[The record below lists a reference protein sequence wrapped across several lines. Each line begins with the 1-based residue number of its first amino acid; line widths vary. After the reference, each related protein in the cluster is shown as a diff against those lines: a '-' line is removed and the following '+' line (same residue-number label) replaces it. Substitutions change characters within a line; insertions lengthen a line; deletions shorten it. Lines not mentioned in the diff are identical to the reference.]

1 MELTQQPRYD
11 ALDATFLRL
20 VLRDAVRAPSS
31 HNTQPWL
38 FHVIDGTVELWADR
52 SRSLPVADPHDREL
66 TMSCGAALHHLRVA
80 MRRAG
85 YAPEVEM
92 LAEPHRPDL
101 LARVSIGRH
110 NEPSKLDVVL
120 ANAIEQRHTNR
131 GAFLPREIPPQHL
144 IAVRDAAEAEGANLV
159 IVPQAKR
166 HQLANLVAEGDR
178 AQWHDSGFRR
188 ELAKWLRS
196 NHDEKHRDGMPGYA
210 LGMGDAA
217 AAFAPLVVRTFDRG
231 DGVAAHDAELVEGA
245 QALAVLFTSG
255 DSVHDWLRA
264 GQALSHLL
272 LRATSLE
279 LAASFLNQPIEVEEL
294 RPAVA
299 ALIDQHSVPQLI
311 LRLGFP
317 ATSVQATPRRT
328 VDDVLR

>member
-1 MELTQQPRYD
+1 MDLMQQHPYD
-11 ALDATFLRL
+11 ALDATLLRL

-38 FHVIDGTVELWADR
+38 FHVEDGTVELWADR
-52 SRSLPVADPHDREL
+52 SRSLAVADPNDREL
-66 TMSCGAALHHLRVA
+66 TMSCGAALHHLRIA
-80 MRRAG
+80 MRKAG
-85 YAPEVEM
+85 YAPEVEV
-92 LAEPHRPDL
+92 LAEPHRRDL
-101 LARVSIGRH
+101 LARVSIGRRA
-110 NEPSKLDVVL
+110 EPSKLDALL
-120 ANAIEQRHTNR
+120 ADAIERRHTNR
-131 GAFLPREIPPQHL
+131 GAFEPREIPPQHL

-159 IVPQAKR
+159 IVPQSKR
-166 HQLANLVAEGDR
+166 HELAKLVAEGDR
-178 AQWHDSGFRR
+178 RQWHDSAFRR
-188 ELAKWLRS
+188 ELAKWLRG

-210 LGMGDAA
+210 LGMSDAA

-245 QALAVLFTSG
+245 QALAVLFTSS
-255 DSVHDWLRA
+255 DTPRDWMRA

-272 LRATSLE
+272 LRATTLD
-279 LAASFLNQPIEVEEL
+279 LAASFLNQPIEVKEL

-317 ATSVQATPRRT
+317 VASVQPTPRRA